1 MKTGAEL
8 EEMVSVVEEELVE
21 MDVQV
26 REGRFAYKYRP
37 NMDCQWLITAPTER
51 DKVGSRRIHQPFN
64 SQPGWDQVP
73 VL

>member
-51 DKVGSRRIHQPFN
+51 DKVG
-64 SQPGWDQVP
+64 
-73 VL
+73 LLA